1 MASPVGG
8 EEEQVMRRQDHMVR
22 KGRFSVA
29 REAIEVV
36 LLHLE
41 CLDPSD
47 GTERLHASVNE
58 CLRETDH
65 WRASPP
71 TDRERDG
78 LMTRVLA
85 LYVEVMKLE
94 REAPLAEA
102 KAFGCT

>member
-1 MASPVGG
+1 
-8 EEEQVMRRQDHMVR
+8 MVR
-22 KGRFSVA
+22 KGRLAVA

-47 GTERLHASVNE
+47 ETERLHASVGE
-58 CLRETDH
+58 CLRETGH
-65 WRASPP
+65 WSASPP

-85 LYVEVMKLE
+85 LYIDVMKLE
-94 REAPLAEA
+94 REAPPAA
-102 KAFGCT
+102 AGHGRA